1 MWVVVR
7 AIISG
12 NEAVGPPSVVEP
24 GPVLDLTYSV
34 FMGNADAPERQEPRW
49 CGVSRSRRALR
60 KRIIEMNGTMPIAIM
75 ISPYQGSFIVEASMI
90 GMAVN
95 IPAPS
100 APPMSP
106 HA

>member
-1 MWVVVR
+1 MVR
-7 AIISG
+7 RVAI
-12 NEAVGPPSVVEP
+12 
-24 GPVLDLTYSV
+24 TT
-34 FMGNADAPERQEPRW
+34 
-49 CGVSRSRRALR
+49 R
-60 KRIIEMNGTMPIAIM
+60 KRIIGMNGTMPIAIM
-75 ISPYQGSFIVEASMI
+75 ISPHQGSFIAEASMI